1 MTLQDIS
8 NIKFDKLS
16 SDKTKS
22 QIVVNKH
29 IGRNLK
35 MSDTKCHKFCFQ
47 KNWVLTGRVNYFI
60 KFINNKR
67 QKIG

>member
-35 MSDTKCHKFCFQ
+35 MS
-47 KNWVLTGRVNYFI
+47 
-60 KFINNKR
+60 
-67 QKIG
+67 